1 MKLRTL
7 LLCGVCALSASLA
20 MAQNQTFPFTL
31 TTADGLPEQTTDA
44 ANKFT
49 RWISPTYTFDE
60 PVSSFRLTVTHT
72 SWQDA
77 YATNTNGSRGYI
89 FFTMGEFYLYDAA
102 GNQVELTEDNFY
114 SNAGASNEG
123 PIANLCDGDE
133 GTHFHTQYSDTQ
145 APRPIGAEH
154 YLEITLPEPMTSFSF
169 GYAKRNNNANIPSEI
184 IVTKGGVDADPYA
197 EFGFSLGEKM
207 TTLEPGNLIVFASE
221 EQVFEAWGEE
231 PVTTYLATGK
241 DPRYASPAGTDKY
254 YRIRR
259 NANFD
264 CVFETVDAGDGL
276 VYLKSYLAGTYIPAI
291 GEAEGSVFVEQ
302 GDLSNAGKFYIDEN
316 GLLVQG
322 THYFCTNSQETLVA
336 YNAPARV
343 MTIYKANINNAMPK
357 QNLQSLIT
365 AAQAVYDQNK
375 TAFADSDDG
384 ETAALEEALAA
395 AKAAY
400 GADGDAA
407 SMVAATSALD
417 QAAANFMLIKA
428 YMTID
433 EIDGILDGGV
443 EFGTSYGQYPPIQQN
458 TLTETL
464 QKLQNE
470 VDGLVG
476 SSFDMINAYM
486 ANIDAIM
493 AAFYASKIET
503 FSEWP
508 TRITAPEGTAQ
519 LGVKTN
525 YPGESTNADKY
536 VYNSPTFVLEE
547 PIERFYITF
556 VHTND
561 GDNGGGWE
569 CTALA
574 NFTLYDQDG
583 NEVDLIATDFST
595 NAQEPSEGAIE
606 GICDKNEDGTPNVS
620 TYFHTLWSS
629 KDAST
634 NEHWLC
640 VELPQTLSCFSF
652 QYITRGTGIAPK
664 DIVVGPEPYHYEPDA
679 NVTVLDAVTSAS
691 QLDPD
696 KYYIFYGNIG
706 AVDPNAGTP
715 TGFYAGLTSTYG
727 QKALKEG
734 VFQLVPTETD
744 GAYLIHFLAD
754 NIYLANPTGWQSA
767 TSTGD
772 PETAGAFLFA
782 ESPNLD
788 GAFKIYTEGFNE
800 GEPTKFVLQDWSGSM
815 GYFTVG
821 GEGFENDDKD
831 GESDWTIYEVIPPV
845 FPTYTAQVTSISA
858 INTTDKYAMFGNLEV
873 VSNGADGSGF
883 YRGVGGT
890 VDGQL
895 HVYDEANNYTLF
907 KFEAGANG
915 GYKIHF
921 LLDDCY
927 LAAPAGWEGASVTDD
942 PAKAGEFFIEE
953 STNLA
958 NAFKIYAKGKFSGE
972 NAKGSYTD
980 ADAKFMVQDWGDSM
994 GYYPIVC
1001 DGFADDDTDGESDWT
1016 LFKEGDP
1023 SEVVL
1028 SREDYLGDYQWT
1040 WDNYWTKSETLF
1052 FETSLVAD
1060 PESEDGVIL
1069 TSFNNNGPIV
1079 GTFDGN
1085 AHTITFPTEQVV
1097 ATGQYNV
1104 TFHTTNDDQA
1114 EVIFYI
1120 DLLSGSIKASGQIG
1134 IENVGIDGADNGGWH
1149 LLSSSWVEL
1158 VRVGGGDDAVKPIN
1172 TTEAEVVSETYFT
1185 IGGQVSAAPVQG
1197 INIVRSIL
1205 SDGSVRVEKIL
1216 VK

>member
-1 MKLRTL
+1 MKLRKL

-20 MAQNQTFPFTL
+20 VAQNQTFPFTL

-77 YATNTNGSRGYI
+77 YATNTNGSRGYV

-102 GNQVELTEDNFY
+102 GNQVELTADNFY

-123 PIANLCDGDE
+123 PLTALCDGDE
-133 GTHFHTQYSDTQ
+133 STHFHTQYSETL

-169 GYAKRNNNANIPSEI
+169 GYAKRNNSANIPSEI

-207 TTLEPGNLIVFASE
+207 TTLEPGNLVVFADEGQIVSD
-221 EQVFEAWGEE
+221 AWGE
-231 PVTTYLATGK
+231 PVTTYLGTGK

-264 CVFETVDAGDGL
+264 CVFETVDAGDGK

-291 GEAEGSVFVEQ
+291 GESEGSVFVEQ
-302 GDLSNAGKFYIDEN
+302 GDLSKAGKFSLDEE
-316 GLLVQG
+316 GFLVQG

-336 YNAPARV
+336 YDHAVRA
-343 MTIYKANINNAMPK
+343 MSIYKANINNAMPK
-357 QNLQSLIT
+357 QNLQNMINAAT
-365 AAQAVYDQNK
+365 AALGQYK
-375 TAFADSDDG
+375 EAFADADQG
-384 ETAALEEALAA
+384 ETATLEAALNE

-417 QAAANFMLIKA
+417 KAAASFMLIQA
-428 YMTID
+428 YMYID
-433 EIDGILDGGV
+433 AIDAILGGDV

-458 TLTETL
+458 TLAETL
-464 QKLQNE
+464 EKLQSE
-470 VDGLVG
+470 VDGLSGG
-476 SSFDMINAYM
+476 SYDMVSAYL
-486 ANIDAIM
+486 ANITAIM
-493 AAFYASKIET
+493 DAFYASKIET

-525 YPGESTNADKY
+525 YPGESVNADKY

-547 PIERFYITF
+547 PIERFYVTF

-574 NFTLYDQDG
+574 NFTVFDQDG

-595 NAQEPSEGAIE
+595 NAQEASEGPIE
-606 GICDKNEDGTPNVS
+606 NICDKNDDGTPNVS
-620 TYFHTLWSS
+620 TFFHTLWKT
-629 KDAST
+629 KDMST

-691 QLDPD
+691 ELDPS

-727 QKALKEG
+727 EKALKEG
-734 VFQLVPTETD
+734 VFQLVPTETE

-754 NIYLANPTGWQSA
+754 NIYLSAPTGWQSA
-767 TSTGD
+767 TATGD
-772 PETAGAFLFA
+772 AGAAGAFLFA
-782 ESPNLD
+782 ESPNLE
-788 GAFKIYTEGFNE
+788 GAFKVYTEGFNE

-815 GYFTVG
+815 GYFTVA

-845 FPTYTAQVTSISA
+845 FPAYTTQVTKLSE
-858 INTTDKYAMFGNLEV
+858 INTNDKYAMFGNLEV
-873 VSNGADGSGF
+873 VSNGAAGSGF
-883 YRGVGGT
+883 YRGNGGT
-890 VDGQL
+890 VDGQSY
-895 HVYDEANNYTLF
+895 VYAEANNYTFF
-907 KFEAGANG
+907 KLEPGANG
-915 GYKIHF
+915 GYLIHF
-921 LLDDCY
+921 VLDDNY
-927 LAAPAGWEGASVTDD
+927 LLAPAGWEGASVTND
-942 PAKAGEFFIEE
+942 PAKAGEFFMEE
-953 STNLA
+953 SANLEG
-958 NAFKIYAKGKFSGE
+958 AFKIYAKGKYTG
-972 NAKGSYTD
+972 NLKDVDYTD

-1001 DGFADDDTDGESDWT
+1001 EGFENDDTDGESDWT

-1028 SREDYLGDYQWT
+1028 SREDYLGDYKWT
-1040 WDNYWTKSETLF
+1040 WDNYWAKSETKF
-1052 FETSLVAD
+1052 FEASLIDD
-1060 PESEDGVIL
+1060 PDSEDGVIL
-1069 TSFNNNGPIV
+1069 TSFNNNGPIKGV
-1079 GTFDGN
+1079 FDGY
-1085 AHTITFPTEQVV
+1085 AHTITFACGQVV
-1097 ATGQYNV
+1097 SSTDQYNV
-1104 TFHTTNDDQA
+1104 TFHTTNA
-1114 EVIFYI
+1114 EQTEVVFYI
-1120 DLLSGSIKASGQIG
+1120 DLMSGSIKASGQIG

-1158 VRVGGGDDAVKPIN
+1158 VPVVADGIQPIVAAD
-1172 TTEAEVVSETYFT
+1172 AEVVNVTYFT
-1185 IGGQVSAAPVQG
+1185 VGGQASVAPVQG
-1197 INIVRSIL
+1197 VNIVRSIM
-1205 SDGSVRVEKIL
+1205 SDGSVRVEKVL